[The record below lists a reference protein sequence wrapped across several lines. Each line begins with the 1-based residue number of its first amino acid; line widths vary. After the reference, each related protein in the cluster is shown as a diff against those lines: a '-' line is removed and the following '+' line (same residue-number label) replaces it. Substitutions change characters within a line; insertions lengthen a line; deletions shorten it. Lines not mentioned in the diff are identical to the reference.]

1 MILIGFANEEVL
13 RMNLQVATF
22 VTFSVSLASLTGC
35 ATLSPPFDKMKDTP
49 MTVYRLQNYEQP
61 AAQPAATTGAPG
73 MPAGVPNFL
82 PPQLQTWAQE
92 ATKLLPPGLLPPGMI
107 PGAGGAIP
115 GAPTADANCAANP
128 QTVTQQCFH
137 GFRILGFQ
145 PVADTKMRSDIAAL
159 FGKETNFT
167 ERRDN
172 CLYAEF
178 GFSMAQT
185 DNPAAPADVLVSLS
199 CQHVQAFQFAWP
211 YAKDGIKE
219 DTQKQIATIVQHV
232 FAPAN

>member
-1 MILIGFANEEVL
+1 MNGKFATTVTML
-13 RMNLQVATF
+13 ASVA
-22 VTFSVSLASLTGC
+22 SLAGC

-61 AAQPAATTGAPG
+61 AAQPAAASPA
-73 MPAGVPNFL
+73 AGVPNFL
-82 PPQLQTWAQE
+82 PPQLQTWASE
-92 ATKLLPPGLLPPGMI
+92 ATKLLPPGLLPPGLI
-107 PGAGGAIP
+107 PGMGGIP
-115 GAPTADANCAANP
+115 GAPPGAPLVDANCAATP
-128 QTVTQQCFH
+128 QTVTAQCFH
-137 GFRILGFQ
+137 GFRILGYQ
-145 PVADTKMRSDIAAL
+145 PVADMKLRSEIAGL

-178 GFSMAQT
+178 GFSMAQA

-199 CQHVQAFQFAWP
+199 CQHVQAYNFAWP
-211 YAKDGIKE
+211 YVKDGIKE
-219 DTQKQIATIVQHV
+219 ETQKQIATIVQRV

>member
-1 MILIGFANEEVL
+1 
-13 RMNLQVATF
+13 MNRKVATI

-35 ATLSPPFDKMKDTP
+35 ATLSPPFDKMKDAP

-61 AAQPAATTGAPG
+61 AAQPAAAAPG

-82 PPQLQTWAQE
+82 PPQLQTLAQE
-92 ATKLLPPGLLPPGMI
+92 ATKLLPPGLLPPGII

-115 GAPTADANCAANP
+115 GAPAPDANCTAMP
-128 QTVTQQCFH
+128 QTVTAQCFH
-137 GFRILGFQ
+137 GFRILGYQ
-145 PVADTKMRSDIAAL
+145 PVVDMKMRGNIASL

-199 CQHVQAFQFAWP
+199 CQHVQAFNFAWP
-211 YAKDGIKE
+211 YVKDGIKE
-219 DTQKQIATIVQHV
+219 ETQKQIAAIVQHV
-232 FAPAN
+232 FTPTN